1 MSTPHNR
8 PISPHLQIYRPQITS
23 VLSITHRATGVFL
36 TLGALA
42 LVYWLANVAG
52 GADSYASAQAW
63 FGSLLGRLLLLGWLF
78 SFYYHLGN
86 GIRHLVWDSGHG
98 YEIETLTRS
107 GYIVVGFAAAATL
120 LSLIIA

>member
-1 MSTPHNR
+1 MSTTRNR

-23 VLSITHRATGVFL
+23 ILSITHRATGVFL
-36 TLGALA
+36 TMGALA

-52 GADSYASAQAW
+52 GPESFATAQSW
-63 FGSLLGRLLLLGWLF
+63 FGAWLVQLMLVGWLF

-98 YEIETLTRS
+98 YDLETLTRS
-107 GYIVVGFAAAATL
+107 GYIVVGFAAVATL
-120 LSLIIA
+120 LSLIVA